1 MALSLL
7 GKAKAMKN
15 VGDLNLFIRENMLD
29 APETFSSAKRMVDLF
44 QPLNEAFEIAQRA
57 YHQESA
63 KAGTRR
69 MAGIL

>member
-29 APETFSSAKRMVDLF
+29 VPETFEPP
-44 QPLNEAFEIAQRA
+44 QQ
-57 YHQESA
+57 
-63 KAGTRR
+63 
-69 MAGIL
+69 